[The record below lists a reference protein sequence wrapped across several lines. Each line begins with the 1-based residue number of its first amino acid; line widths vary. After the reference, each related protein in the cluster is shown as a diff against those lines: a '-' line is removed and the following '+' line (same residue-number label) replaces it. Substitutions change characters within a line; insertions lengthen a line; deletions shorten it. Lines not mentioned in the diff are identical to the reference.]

1 MSYDISRRSFL
12 IGGSVAA
19 TAALASF
26 YVGQVE
32 ELGKLILREPT
43 DYDRVLYADESRGFL
58 LILDYDYDDATNTI
72 GTRTDMTWA
81 AYLALKGGIADPSN
95 LKLSDFKYAQNSY
108 DLSPRKLTE
117 TIDWDTREELWK
129 FGVGPEAETYFYLE
143 DLDLLSGSDE
153 SQTTHNALSTVR
165 DDGDLHFSHDYQ
177 QGRSVYCSDL
187 TSVALLQEKLIELGE
202 PVKVKVI

>member
-1 MSYDISRRSFL
+1 MSNNISRRSFL

-19 TAALASF
+19 IAALASF

-32 ELGKLILREPT
+32 ELGKLILREPH

-72 GTRTDMTWA
+72 DRRTDMTWA
-81 AYLALKGGIADPSN
+81 AYLALKGGIADPSK
-95 LKLSDFKYAQNSY
+95 LKLSDFKYAMNGY
-108 DLSPRKLTE
+108 ELSPRKLTE
-117 TIDWDTREELWK
+117 TINWDTREELWK
-129 FGVGPEAETYFYLE
+129 FEVGPEAETYFYLE
-143 DLDLLSGSDE
+143 QLDLLSGSE
-153 SQTTHNALSTVR
+153 EGLATHNALSTVHN
-165 DDGDLHFSHDYQ
+165 DGDLCFSHDYQ

-202 PVKVKVI
+202 PIKVKVI